1 MVGNCIICHNF
12 SAVLFGGNIDSK
24 AKAAFALYD
33 YDGTSNIS
41 FNELVCFLKSIFVT
55 MKHLHPELYVKGKC
69 GIDQLAEITAK
80 HAFKS
85 EGLRTDDSMDFEQ
98 FRRWYS
104 KPFPAN
110 PPEDEISN
118 TSELPP
124 SMSNLQI
131 VQHLSGLFNFR
142 VGEILELFAKRT
154 DEIGFVSLTNFEKCV
169 DNILE
174 AAQDDIES
182 ISDAR
187 DIWDKLYDLFDPN
200 GTEQVDFTE
209 LATGLSVLCGSPSD
223 ENVAAAFSLYDLD
236 NRGVISFDDMVRYL
250 TCVFRVFYSIN
261 PSLIQSLEA
270 TPEELAIAT
279 ATKAFEDAGH
289 ELDGELTCDEFK
301 EWYGSGG
308 IELGYNVPLPGSK
321 SDNMTIKDV
330 QYLINLD
337 NKSINDVFT
346 ALDSVSDDGM
356 VVTFQEY
363 RHGLL
368 QLRETALSNT
378 ESSTFETVAQRLF
391 TRFLNIQTDD
401 SDPRTARILD
411 ICAGLS
417 VLCSGDGFAKS
428 LVAFEL
434 FDTNKDG
441 RLSREE
447 MTRYLTA
454 VFSVMYELQ
463 PGNFVASLWRLLL
476 SCWWLSSCRVV
487 PVVN

>member
-1 MVGNCIICHNF
+1 MLEYLSGSETLYCNL

-24 AKAAFALYD
+24 AEAAFALYD
-33 YDGTSNIS
+33 YDDSGNIS
-41 FNELVCFLKSIFVT
+41 FNELVCFLKCIFVT
-55 MKHLHPELYVKGKC
+55 MRHLHPEIYENGKC
-69 GIDQLAEITAK
+69 SIDQLAEITAK

-85 EGLRTDDSMDFEQ
+85 EGLRTDDSMNFEQ

-104 KPFPAN
+104 KP
-110 PPEDEISN
+110 
-118 TSELPP
+118 LPTNLPGEENNDTPDVP
-124 SMSNLQI
+124 SSASNLLY
-131 VQHLSGLFNFR
+131 VQYLSGLRNFA
-142 VGEILELFAKRT
+142 VGQILELFAKRT
-154 DEIGFVSLTNFEKCV
+154 DVIGFVSLTNFEKCV
-169 DNILE
+169 DDILE

-289 ELDGELTCDEFK
+289 DLDGELTCDEFK
-301 EWYGSGG
+301 EWYSGAG
-308 IELGYNVPLPGSK
+308 ITLGYDVPLPETNA
-321 SDNMTIKDV
+321 DNMTIKDV
-330 QYLINLD
+330 QDLMNLD
-337 NKSINDVFT
+337 DKSINDVFT
-346 ALDSVSDDGM
+346 ALDSVSDDGI
-356 VVTFQEY
+356 VVTFEEY

-368 QLRETALSNT
+368 QLRETALSNAD
-378 ESSTFETVAQRLF
+378 SDTFEMIALRLF
-391 TRFLNIQTDD
+391 TRFLDIQQDD
-401 SDPRTARILD
+401 SDPRKARILD

-428 LVAFEL
+428 SVVFKL
-434 FDTNKDG
+434 FDTDKDG

-463 PGNFVASLWRLLL
+463 PGNYDVAS
-476 SCWWLSSCRVV
+476 
-487 PVVN
+487 